1 MPIGA
6 MRARDAGLPWWL
18 CTVGFLQL
26 TPPGIVFAIIGL
38 IGIIWIGCAT
48 PKTPRARPTEAEPSH
63 RPPGQLATAEAAIKA
78 LLHRVSAKFQTSK
91 KRILI
96 GGTIVLLLIAGGTTA
111 LAFALREERPDH
123 AALLK
128 CDTEL
133 RKQLLVPE
141 LTPNV
146 PNAKAAIKAIQQQ
159 RPEPCAAKFWNPL
172 ATSVDSDHLGN
183 IDITFS
189 TGPGSANGAEVTMP
203 ADSNERWVYL
213 AEAATWYAAT
223 SSSAS
228 RLATPPPTPRP
239 TAQPNVSP
247 NYLAKPAPTPDWRT
261 LQQTRPA
268 HPPTTIVADLANQF
282 DYIGDEIFTGKA
294 LTEFNR
300 AEDLYLQGEYQAAIL
315 AYELAK
321 KHRNKPSRTIENRIG
336 TSLQALDN
344 HRQALAR
351 FTVALEIQDNPLD
364 RVNRATSYVNNNQ
377 CQRAIQDSQRALE
390 MNHAVSDSYHTDAEA
405 HAIMA
410 FCYLQSDDHHSTIE
424 HANKALKLMNSAGY
438 PAEELATIHGW
449 AGTAHHLEQNY
460 SEAIRQYSHAIT
472 LDDNADARASRAW
485 AYWDTDDCT
494 SAIED
499 SLVATELLPL
509 TAPNYHTAAEGH
521 LILYYCYAD
530 EERWSEALHHAEAAL
545 ILMHTNGYDRETIE
559 LVENDIPS
567 LRWASSQ

>member
-1 MPIGA
+1 MFPFATI
-6 MRARDAGLPWWL
+6 
-18 CTVGFLQL
+18 GFLLWFGL
-26 TPPGIVFAIIGL
+26 TPSAYPS
-38 IGIIWIGCAT
+38 T
-48 PKTPRARPTEAEPSH
+48 TPRNQKRKITKANVS
-63 RPPGQLATAEAAIKA
+63 A
-78 LLHRVSAKFQTSK
+78 LLAKLSVRFKASK
-91 KRILI
+91 KHFITSTAVILLVLAA
-96 GGTIVLLLIAGGTTA
+96 TITVLT
-111 LAFALREERPDH
+111 FVLREERPEH
-123 AALLK
+123 ADLLG
-128 CDTEL
+128 CDDEL

-159 RPEPCAAKFWNPL
+159 RAEPCAAKFWNPL

-189 TGPGSANGAEVTMP
+189 TGPGSANGAEVTMS

-213 AEAATWYAAT
+213 AEAAKWYAAT

-228 RLATPPPTPRP
+228 RLATPPPTPGP
-239 TAQPNVSP
+239 TAQPTVP
-247 NYLAKPAPTPDWRT
+247 QNYLADPMPTPNWRT
-261 LQQTRPA
+261 LQQTRTA
-268 HPPTTIVADLANQF
+268 NPPTTIAVEPANEF
-282 DYIGDEIFTGKA
+282 DYIGNEIFTGKA
-294 LTEFNR
+294 LAEFDR
-300 AEDLYLQGEYQAAIL
+300 GEDLYLQGEYRAAIL
-315 AYELAK
+315 AYQLAK
-321 KHRNKPSRTIENRIG
+321 KHRNEPSRTIENRIG

-344 HRQALAR
+344 HRQALAH
-351 FTVALEIQDNPLD
+351 FTVALEIQDNPMD
-364 RVNRATSYVNNNQ
+364 RVNRATSYAHNNQ

-390 MNHAVSDSYHTDAEA
+390 MNHAVSASYHTDAEA

-410 FCYLQSDDHHSTIE
+410 FCYLQNDDSHSTIE
-424 HANKALKLMNSAGY
+424 HANKALKLMNSTGY
-438 PAEELATIHGW
+438 PAENLAYIHGLT
-449 AGTAHHLEQNY
+449 GSAHHLEQNY
-460 SEAIRQYSHAIT
+460 SEAIRQYSHAIA

-509 TAPNYHTAAEGH
+509 TAPSYHTAAEGH

-545 ILMHTNGYDRETIE
+545 ILMQANGYDRESIE
-559 LVENDIPS
+559 LVEKDIPS